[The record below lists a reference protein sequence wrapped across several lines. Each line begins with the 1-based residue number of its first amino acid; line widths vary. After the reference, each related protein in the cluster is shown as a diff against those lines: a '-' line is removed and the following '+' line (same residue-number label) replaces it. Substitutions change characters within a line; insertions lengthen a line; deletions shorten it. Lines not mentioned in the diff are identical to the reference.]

1 MEVII
6 LDYSTVSAHLYE
18 VDSEVFE
25 SYARH
30 SAIEELIDVL
40 GHKHDQCSWMFH
52 NDSINI
58 YRRGNYDVKV
68 PMYRRR

>member
-18 VDSEVFE
+18 VDLEVFE

-30 SAIEELIDVL
+30 AAIDELIDAL

-52 NDSINI
+52 NDSVHI
-58 YRRGNYDVKV
+58 YRHYKCDVKV
-68 PMYRRR
+68 PMYSRR